1 MAIEVISKIKPW
13 KGGNFPI
20 ADAKDISVT
29 DTERLDAALTRIE
42 NRLVIITQEEYAT
55 GNYKAPEGAIVV
67 VIEPSIDEAVEA

>member
-13 KGGNFPI
+13 NGGNFPI

-67 VIEPSIDEAVEA
+67 VIEPSIDEAVET